1 MPIKN
6 NSTIHFTCKKR
17 KRIEEIEKAIKEIQM
32 ILVDDMAIPMDSAKE
47 INKNLK
53 AIQEKVRGL

>member
-6 NSTIHFTCKKR
+6 NNMIHSISERR
-17 KRIEEIEKAIKEIQM
+17 KRIEEIDKAIKDIQT
-32 ILVDDMAIPMDSAKE
+32 ILVNDMAIPMDSAKE

-53 AIQEKVRGL
+53 AIQEKVRGF

>member
-6 NSTIHFTCKKR
+6 NSTIHYTCKRRNK
-17 KRIEEIEKAIKEIQM
+17 IEEIDKAIKEIQT
-32 ILVDDMAIPMDSAKE
+32 ILVNDMTIPMDSAKE

>member
-6 NSTIHFTCKKR
+6 NSIVHSISEKR
-17 KRIEEIEKAIKEIQM
+17 KRIEEIDEAIKEIQT
-32 ILVDDMAIPMDSAKE
+32 ILVNDMAIPMDSAKE

-53 AIQEKVRGL
+53 AIQEKVRGF